1 MPALG
6 NNYFSSGAGHVIFN
20 GYGDV
25 EITGGLGNNNIAE
38 STCSA
43 DISAC
48 AICFSNDE
56 CDDEATIEISDEI
69 NVTIHGEDGENL
81 TGISLNN
88 HSGKGGCAICIN
100 GKGSVKKNGSGLLI
114 LQGGNGG
121 DCTGNYGCGICASG
135 GEAKENFL

>member
-6 NNYFSSGAGHVIFN
+6 NNYFSSSAGHVIFN

-48 AICFSNDE
+48 AICFSNNE
-56 CDDEATIEISDEI
+56 CDDESTIEISDEV
-69 NVTIHGEDGENL
+69 NVTVHGEDGENL
-81 TGISLNN
+81 TDISLNN

-100 GKGSVKKNGSGLLI
+100 GKGSVKKKWLRPFNSSGW
-114 LQGGNGG
+114 
-121 DCTGNYGCGICASG
+121 
-135 GEAKENFL
+135 

>member
-48 AICFSNDE
+48 AICFSNNE
-56 CDDEATIEISDEI
+56 CDDESTIKFQMKLMLPFME
-69 NVTIHGEDGENL
+69 
-81 TGISLNN
+81 
-88 HSGKGGCAICIN
+88 KM
-100 GKGSVKKNGSGLLI
+100 VKI
-114 LQGGNGG
+114 
-121 DCTGNYGCGICASG
+121 
-135 GEAKENFL
+135 